1 MVPIQQITVLGTPVS
16 GRALAREACGCKP
29 VSGGRVAP
37 HRGLKTLVLRLNH
50 QNRSALEVAR
60 FLEGHAAVVLVNHP
74 GLESHPQ
81 HERAQSLFSG
91 FGGMLSFEL
100 RGGLEASNALLQK
113 LEIPLIAPSLRGV
126 ETLVTL
132 PATTTHAGIAREER
146 LRLGIS
152 DSLIRVSIGIE
163 ATEDIINDF
172 RQALDLDS
180 ISGCR

>member
-1 MVPIQQITVLGTPVS
+1 MDSRVKHGGYRQ
-16 GRALAREACGCKP
+16 LA
-29 VSGGRVAP
+29 
-37 HRGLKTLVLRLNH
+37 
-50 QNRSALEVAR
+50 
-60 FLEGHAAVVLVNHP
+60 
-74 GLESHPQ
+74 
-81 HERAQSLFSG
+81 LFSG

>member
-1 MVPIQQITVLGTPVS
+1 M
-16 GRALAREACGCKP
+16 
-29 VSGGRVAP
+29 
-37 HRGLKTLVLRLNH
+37 
-50 QNRSALEVAR
+50 
-60 FLEGHAAVVLVNHP
+60 
-74 GLESHPQ
+74 
-81 HERAQSLFSG
+81 
-91 FGGMLSFEL
+91 
-100 RGGLEASNALLQK
+100 LQK

-146 LRLGIS
+146 MLREGLGIS

>member
-1 MVPIQQITVLGTPVS
+1 MKHGGYRQ
-16 GRALAREACGCKP
+16 LAREACGCKP